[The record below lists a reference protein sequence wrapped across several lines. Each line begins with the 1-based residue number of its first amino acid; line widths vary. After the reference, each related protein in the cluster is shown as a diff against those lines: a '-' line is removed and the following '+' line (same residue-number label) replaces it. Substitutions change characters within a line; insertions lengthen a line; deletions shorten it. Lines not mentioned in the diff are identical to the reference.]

1 MVDWKAILGSAYSEG
16 MTDEEAQAKFNELY
30 MPRADHDREIQK
42 NKTLIDQ
49 YTAQIAE
56 NKRKQREQMSESEK
70 AEAERKEQWDAMVK
84 KNQDLERTLKI
95 SELAGAYMERGF
107 DKDFATETATAMY
120 DGDNATVLSNEKIFA
135 DKREASLKS
144 AWEKEYQVNPP
155 AGNGSGKVDLSK
167 QIAEAQERGDMVAL
181 RFFSSPAERNE
192 CKKIERIGRKYG
204 RYICNEWKYPELQW
218 NAV

>member
-49 YTAQIAE
+49 YAAQIAE

-167 QIAEAQERGDMVAL
+167 RIAEAQERGDMVAYASL
-181 RFFSSPAERNE
+181 VRQQSEM
-192 CKKIERIGRKYG
+192 
-204 RYICNEWKYPELQW
+204 
-218 NAV
+218 NAKR

>member
-155 AGNGSGKVDLSK
+155 AGKWSGKVDLSK
-167 QIAEAQERGDMVAL
+167 QIADAQERGDMVAYASL
-181 RFFSSPAERNE
+181 VRQQSEM
-192 CKKIERIGRKYG
+192 
-204 RYICNEWKYPELQW
+204 
-218 NAV
+218 NAKR

>member
-155 AGNGSGKVDLSK
+155 AGNGSKVDLSK
-167 QIAEAQERGDMVAL
+167 QIADAQERGDMVAYASL
-181 RFFSSPAERNE
+181 VRQQSEM
-192 CKKIERIGRKYG
+192 
-204 RYICNEWKYPELQW
+204 
-218 NAV
+218 NAKR

>member
-1 MVDWKAILGSAYSEG
+1 MDWKALLGSAYVDG
-16 MTDEEAQAKFNELY
+16 MSDEEAKAKFDEIY
-30 MPRADHDREIQK
+30 MPRADHERETQK
-42 NKTLIDQ
+42 NKALIDQ
-49 YTAQIAE
+49 YSAQIAE
-56 NKRKQREQMSESEK
+56 NKRKQREQMSEAEK

-95 SELAGAYMERGF
+95 SELASAYVERGF
-107 DKDFATETATAMY
+107 DKDFAAETATAMY

-167 QIAEAQERGDMVAL
+167 QIAEAQERGDMVAYASL
-181 RFFSSPAERNE
+181 VRQQSEANSKR
-192 CKKIERIGRKYG
+192 
-204 RYICNEWKYPELQW
+204 
-218 NAV
+218 

>member
-95 SELAGAYMERGF
+95 SELASAYMERGF

-167 QIAEAQERGDMVAL
+167 QIADAQERGDMVAYASL
-181 RFFSSPAERNE
+181 VRQQSEM
-192 CKKIERIGRKYG
+192 
-204 RYICNEWKYPELQW
+204 
-218 NAV
+218 NAKR

>member
-1 MVDWKAILGSAYSEG
+1 
-16 MTDEEAQAKFNELY
+16 
-30 MPRADHDREIQK
+30 
-42 NKTLIDQ
+42 
-49 YTAQIAE
+49 
-56 NKRKQREQMSESEK
+56 MSEAEK

-155 AGNGSGKVDLSK
+155 AGNGSGRVDLSQ
-167 QIAEAQERGDMVAL
+167 QIAEAQERGDMVTYASL
-181 RFFSSPAERNE
+181 VRQQSEA
-192 CKKIERIGRKYG
+192 
-204 RYICNEWKYPELQW
+204 
-218 NAV
+218 NAKR

>member
-49 YTAQIAE
+49 YAAQIAE
-56 NKRKQREQMSESEK
+56 NKRKQREKMSESEK

-167 QIAEAQERGDMVAL
+167 QIAEAQERGDMVAYASL
-181 RFFSSPAERNE
+181 VRQQSEM
-192 CKKIERIGRKYG
+192 
-204 RYICNEWKYPELQW
+204 
-218 NAV
+218 NAKR

>member
-1 MVDWKAILGSAYSEG
+1 MDWKAILGSAYSEG
-16 MTDEEAQAKFNELY
+16 MTDEEAQTKFNELY
-30 MPRADHDREIQK
+30 VSRADHDREIQK
-42 NKTLIDQ
+42 SKTLIDQ

-70 AEAERKEQWDAMVK
+70 VDAERKEQWDAMVK

-167 QIAEAQERGDMVAL
+167 QIAEAQERGDMVAYASL
-181 RFFSSPAERNE
+181 VRQQSEM
-192 CKKIERIGRKYG
+192 
-204 RYICNEWKYPELQW
+204 
-218 NAV
+218 NAKR

>member
-1 MVDWKAILGSAYSEG
+1 MDWKAILGSAYSEG

-30 MPRADHDREIQK
+30 VSRADHDREIQK

-49 YTAQIAE
+49 YTAQIAD

-95 SELAGAYMERGF
+95 FELAGAYMERGF

-167 QIAEAQERGDMVAL
+167 QIAEAQERGDMVAYASL
-181 RFFSSPAERNE
+181 VRQQSEM
-192 CKKIERIGRKYG
+192 
-204 RYICNEWKYPELQW
+204 
-218 NAV
+218 NAKR

>member
-1 MVDWKAILGSAYSEG
+1 MDWKAILGSAYSEG
-16 MTDEEAQAKFNELY
+16 MTDEEAQAKFNEHY
-30 MPRADHDREIQK
+30 VSRADHDREIQK
-42 NKTLIDQ
+42 SKTLIDQ

-70 AEAERKEQWDAMVK
+70 AEAERKEQWDAMV

-167 QIAEAQERGDMVAL
+167 QIAEAQERGDMVAYASL
-181 RFFSSPAERNE
+181 VRQQSEM
-192 CKKIERIGRKYG
+192 
-204 RYICNEWKYPELQW
+204 
-218 NAV
+218 NAKR

>member
-1 MVDWKAILGSAYSEG
+1 MDWKAILGSAYSEG

-30 MPRADHDREIQK
+30 VSRADHDREIQK
-42 NKTLIDQ
+42 SKTLIDQ

-56 NKRKQREQMSESEK
+56 RKQREQMSESEK
-70 AEAERKEQWDAMVK
+70 ADAERKEQWDAMVK

-167 QIAEAQERGDMVAL
+167 QIAEAQERGDMVAYASL
-181 RFFSSPAERNE
+181 VRQQSEM
-192 CKKIERIGRKYG
+192 
-204 RYICNEWKYPELQW
+204 
-218 NAV
+218 NAKR

>member
-1 MVDWKAILGSAYSEG
+1 MDWKTLLGNAYVEG
-16 MTDEEAQAKFNELY
+16 MTDEEARAKFDEIY
-30 MPRADHDREIQK
+30 MPRADHDKEVQK
-42 NKTLIDQ
+42 NKNLIDQ

-56 NKRKQREQMSESEK
+56 NKRKQREQMSEAEK
-70 AEAERKEQWDAMVK
+70 AEVERKEQWDAMVK

-167 QIAEAQERGDMVAL
+167 QIAEAQERGDMVAYASL
-181 RFFSSPAERNE
+181 VRQQCEMNNSNR
-192 CKKIERIGRKYG
+192 
-204 RYICNEWKYPELQW
+204 
-218 NAV
+218 

>member
-70 AEAERKEQWDAMVK
+70 VEAERKEQWDAMVK

-167 QIAEAQERGDMVAL
+167 QIAEAQERGDMVAYASL
-181 RFFSSPAERNE
+181 VRQQSEM
-192 CKKIERIGRKYG
+192 
-204 RYICNEWKYPELQW
+204 
-218 NAV
+218 NAKR

>member
-1 MVDWKAILGSAYSEG
+1 MDWKALLGSAYVDG
-16 MTDEEAQAKFNELY
+16 MSDEEAKAKFDEIY
-30 MPRADHDREIQK
+30 MLRADHERENQK
-42 NKTLIDQ
+42 NKGLIDQ
-49 YTAQIAE
+49 YSAQIAE
-56 NKRKQREQMSESEK
+56 NKRKQREQMSEAEK

-120 DGDNATVLSNEKIFA
+120 DGDNATVLSNEKICA

-155 AGNGSGKVDLSK
+155 AGNGSGRVDLSQ
-167 QIAEAQERGDMVAL
+167 QIAEAQERGDMVTYASL
-181 RFFSSPAERNE
+181 VRQQSEA
-192 CKKIERIGRKYG
+192 
-204 RYICNEWKYPELQW
+204 
-218 NAV
+218 NAKR

>member
-1 MVDWKAILGSAYSEG
+1 MDWKALLGSAYVDG
-16 MTDEEAQAKFNELY
+16 MSDEEAKAKFDEIY
-30 MPRADHDREIQK
+30 MPRADHERETQK
-42 NKTLIDQ
+42 NKALIDQ

-56 NKRKQREQMSESEK
+56 NKRKQREQMSEAEK

-95 SELAGAYMERGF
+95 SELASAYMERGF
-107 DKDFATETATAMY
+107 DKDFAAETATAMY

-167 QIAEAQERGDMVAL
+167 QIAEAQERGDMVAYASL
-181 RFFSSPAERNE
+181 VRQQSEANSKR
-192 CKKIERIGRKYG
+192 
-204 RYICNEWKYPELQW
+204 
-218 NAV
+218 

>member
-49 YTAQIAE
+49 YAAQIAE

-167 QIAEAQERGDMVAL
+167 QIAEAQERGDMVAYASL
-181 RFFSSPAERNE
+181 VRQQSEMNA
-192 CKKIERIGRKYG
+192 KDRKD
-204 RYICNEWKYPELQW
+204 R
-218 NAV
+218 

>member
-49 YTAQIAE
+49 YAAQIAE

-135 DKREASLKS
+135 DKRGASLKS

-167 QIAEAQERGDMVAL
+167 QIAEAQERGDMVAYASL
-181 RFFSSPAERNE
+181 VRQQSEM
-192 CKKIERIGRKYG
+192 
-204 RYICNEWKYPELQW
+204 
-218 NAV
+218 NAKR

>member
-144 AWEKEYQVNPP
+144 AWEKEYP
-155 AGNGSGKVDLSK
+155 GKSSGWQWFWKSGPLQTDRRSPG
-167 QIAEAQERGDMVAL
+167 AWRYGCL

-192 CKKIERIGRKYG
+192 CKR
-204 RYICNEWKYPELQW
+204 
-218 NAV
+218 

>member
-155 AGNGSGKVDLSK
+155 AGNGGKVDLSK
-167 QIAEAQERGDMVAL
+167 QIADAQERGDMVAYASL
-181 RFFSSPAERNE
+181 VRQQSEM
-192 CKKIERIGRKYG
+192 
-204 RYICNEWKYPELQW
+204 
-218 NAV
+218 NAKR

>member
-70 AEAERKEQWDAMVK
+70 VEAERKEQWDAMVK

-167 QIAEAQERGDMVAL
+167 QIADAQERGDMVAYASL
-181 RFFSSPAERNE
+181 VRQQSEM
-192 CKKIERIGRKYG
+192 
-204 RYICNEWKYPELQW
+204 
-218 NAV
+218 NAKR